1 MMASAIKGSQWNH
14 EMTEGLSSLKRKVW
28 VELKLEAYIPWAEEA
43 GVGTITVPVGFF
55 FDVLMRLLYNFYSP
69 LVFFV
74 KVYEEKNT
82 KSNPFCRNFCNEPL
96 SFILHDFSQQS
107 IHVNERYLF
116 MSFSTFSD
124 CSLLL
129 HATFFHW
136 RLPSEFPFNVQWPLQ
151 WAASLFLDSL
161 SIITGCKNFL

>member
-74 KVYEEKNT
+74 KVYEKKNT

-96 SFILHDFSQQS
+96 SFILHDFSQQT

-116 MSFSTFSD
+116 MSF
-124 CSLLL
+124 
-129 HATFFHW
+129 
-136 RLPSEFPFNVQWPLQ
+136 FNIQW
-151 WAASLFLDSL
+151 LFT
-161 SIITGCKNFL
+161 IITCNIFSLMTTIWISFQCSVTITVGSITVFRFTEYHHRV